1 MADTGRM
8 GLGPAPRRG
17 LHAAINITPLV
28 DIVLVM
34 LVVFI
39 IAVPAVNRE
48 IPVEVPPPSDGGP
61 PPPQH
66 PLLLEVRPDLS
77 VVIDDSQGGRT
88 EVRRVDLASALRP
101 QLLRPGTASTVFV
114 DIAEPVAWR
123 DDRPSPRAA
132 GSVRGCDTTANLLR
146 RPSLPVRP
154 SAFTAVV
161 RA

>member
-1 MADTGRM
+1 M

-48 IPVEVPPPSDGGP
+48 IPVEVPPPSDGAP
-61 PPPQH
+61 PPPQQ
-66 PLLLEVRPDLS
+66 PLTLEVRPDLS
-77 VVIDDSQGGRT
+77 VVIDDNRGGRT
-88 EVRRVDLASALRP
+88 EVRRVDLAAALRP
-101 QLLRPGTASTVFV
+101 QLQRPGTASTVFV

-123 DDRPSPRAA
+123 DAIAVMDT
-132 GSVRGCDTTANLLR
+132 VRGVGRGTDRDLTIALPLER
-146 RPSLPVRP
+146 RVP
-154 SAFTAVV
+154 
-161 RA
+161 